1 MSKEGRVDYL
11 GWTHFLPSDLLN
23 EKIVRGYIV
32 DPNRTVQRLSSFM
45 NWSILWPYL
54 HASKREAI
62 VGATSQVY
70 LRMESLKL
78 ALQRSHES
86 NEFSENKIYIQDQIE
101 LCERLIAALRELL
114 DATPT
119 FERNLS

>member
-23 EKIVRGYIV
+23 VKIVRAYIV

-101 LCERLIAALRELL
+101 LCHRLIAALRELL

>member
-23 EKIVRGYIV
+23 EKIVRAYIV

-101 LCERLIAALRELL
+101 LCHRLIAALRELL

>member
-23 EKIVRGYIV
+23 EKIIRAYIV

-101 LCERLIAALRELL
+101 LCHRLIAALRELL

>member
-23 EKIVRGYIV
+23 EKIIRAYIV

>member
-23 EKIVRGYIV
+23 EKIVRAYIV

-62 VGATSQVY
+62 VAATSQVY

-101 LCERLIAALRELL
+101 LCHRLIAALRELL

>member
-1 MSKEGRVDYL
+1 MSKEGRVEYL
-11 GWTHFLPSDLLN
+11 GWTHFIPSDLLN
-23 EKIVRGYIV
+23 EKIVRAYIV

-45 NWSILWPYL
+45 TWSILWPYL
-54 HASKREAI
+54 HASKRDAI

-70 LRMESLKL
+70 MRMESLKL
-78 ALQRSHES
+78 ALQRAHES

-101 LCERLIAALRELL
+101 LCQRLVAALRELL

-119 FERNLS
+119 FERNLP

>member
-101 LCERLIAALRELL
+101 LCHRLIAALRELL